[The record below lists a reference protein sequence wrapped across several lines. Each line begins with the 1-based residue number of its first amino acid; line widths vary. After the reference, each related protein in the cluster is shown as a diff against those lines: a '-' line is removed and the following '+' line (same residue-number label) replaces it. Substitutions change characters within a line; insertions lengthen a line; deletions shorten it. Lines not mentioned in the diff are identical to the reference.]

1 MTTDT
6 SFAPDYTR
14 NEEGLIMFPD
24 DRSLRRQ
31 LFPNKVE
38 HPAKNNLYM
47 LQELVLHLSEPGDII
62 LDPMAGAGSMMWM
75 ARHDRKMWL
84 IELQPTYAEL
94 QRQNRAAFDGEIT
107 LFEGDCRKIL
117 PFPPIIQAV
126 IFSPPY
132 SNQIKLNAGM
142 EVYDEEG
149 ARGDFAK
156 GLAEFVS
163 HPDNLSKLNDFQFDR
178 AMTDIYRRIFESLK
192 PGGFMCCVIK
202 DQMKKGQRVMF
213 GLQHVRIAIRVG
225 FTTYEWHKRHAIG
238 ALFGRYNLKQ
248 GIAQVTD
255 EHMLILQKPY
265 G

>member
-1 MTTDT
+1 VTTDT

-132 SNQIKLNAGM
+132 SNQIKLN
-142 EVYDEEG
+142 
-149 ARGDFAK
+149 
-156 GLAEFVS
+156 
-163 HPDNLSKLNDFQFDR
+163 DNLSKLNDFQFDR

-202 DQMKKGQRVMF
+202 DQMKKGQRVTF